1 MVTLNQLLNRKG
13 HEIWSIAS
21 DASVFEALQLMAD
34 KNVGALL
41 VLDDGTLKGVF
52 SERDYARK
60 LILQGKFSKETAVSE
75 LMTHDVVC
83 IDSSRTIED
92 AMALMTARRIRHLPV
107 LKGEDLV
114 GIVTIGDV
122 VRQLIDHHEF
132 VIKQLERYITGT

>member
-1 MVTLNQLLNRKG
+1 VVTLNQLLNRKG